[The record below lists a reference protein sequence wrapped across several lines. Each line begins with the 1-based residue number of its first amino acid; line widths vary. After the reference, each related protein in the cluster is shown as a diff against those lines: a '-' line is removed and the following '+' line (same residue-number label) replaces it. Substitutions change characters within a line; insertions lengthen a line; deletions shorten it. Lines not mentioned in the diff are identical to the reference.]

1 MKLNIKHFS
10 KSALSTVLAL
20 CMLFTCA
27 TAALVPT
34 DAAKVGD
41 EKISASM
48 TNDESIAAEVEDESL
63 GWTESKC
70 YIHIKIGNAEWTD
83 YKMSNSKIMFIVPS
97 DNTTCTWDLVAEDT
111 WYKKASGDSAPNS
124 SSSSTTTYFAK
135 KDQSDF
141 SVTLSAGVYTIEY
154 VTRYDDNATLAYHF
168 WKSSSVYNVTVQS
181 SNTNYGTVASSSVNA
196 GSGLATTLPK
206 ATPKYGYKFTGWT
219 TTSSNI
225 SITDSSS
232 ADAASIT
239 ASETGTVTANF
250 AFDTNTELYI
260 AGRFHVQTSD
270 TSGVWTN
277 SFDNGDWSNT
287 GDDNIKFTYVS
298 GTKFKLDTHASL
310 KDLSDSISGFDP
322 YFYIYDKTNDKYW
335 YCTTSGTELT
345 LSKKS
350 TTLTKYDSESGN
362 TVNANLRFNDQSTN
376 KPVTIY
382 FDIKTGVISFETP
395 TYYTISCISATG
407 GSVESK
413 PSTQKA
419 GETVTLTLK
428 PSTGYTV
435 NNVSVKNGS
444 NTVSVSG
451 SGNTRTFTMPAGNV
465 TVTPSFTETTHTV
478 TVKRRLYSTGDS
490 SPSYT
495 TIQTINGVGIDT
507 TGTVN
512 TVEATYEDYSFES
525 FKLSSSTNLTVASGS
540 LSDRNSFTINAK
552 ADNLSVY
559 ADYRETLYT
568 IATQSNNNSYGRIQK
583 NSSNID
589 STNIGNVTAVS
600 LTAKP
605 ENGYKFVKWE
615 ITKGTATTAVVNN
628 QSYNL
633 GTSATVINEGTQTS
647 IATST
652 FKFNG
657 TATVKAYFE
666 AVEYSVTAK
675 FPDNNTYTKNDT
687 TGNHVSVSVTNNS
700 YTYGNTYTISVLL
713 APGYEVASITGSGVP
728 TSWTSKSET
737 GNVWTYSSTITGN
750 VDATVTLKAKT
761 PTLENLQVKDQSFFF
776 ANVSNGGT
784 VDNYYRQPTVAKATT
799 DSFSTI
805 SYVTKQGNTPIA
817 QTQQDVVSEAEV
829 DLDYNLNIIPAT
841 EDGYVTY
848 TLQVTATNSKPG
860 VTAATATMSC
870 TVRVYFN
877 DTQKIYFNLKN
888 LLDRCIREDT
898 SSNIYYNEGAPIN
911 AYNTAYDE
919 AKKYIDSDY
928 AYNETTGIETYN
940 PVNSDYPD
948 YNAGSSDETEAQGYY
963 DNFEA
968 MYTNMKKYAK
978 KTTVYILANTA
989 YSNTSNMPINL
1000 YVSSNGNSADYK
1012 HFTMFSYRSEINPS
1026 DLNNYHASYYGY
1038 VVKNNANYYIYT
1050 FTYTGRADFQVWAGT
1065 NADDST
1071 FTPDGNATKKLT
1083 GKVTGTTAFKDN
1095 YINIYNVTATSTN
1108 NSTEISLYSDFDHD
1122 MNTARQYL
1130 VFGSTKTGSEIF
1142 EMFNFTSKGSIITD
1156 PGITTTCTAFT
1167 ITGPVGKPTSKQTDL
1182 KNMDSSSFT
1191 ANLQGKYNVSYTTR
1205 FGYYADGTEI
1215 TKTAVGTLWVTDEVT
1230 VYVDMND
1237 NVGNPI
1243 LNFKYYTNSSGTPE
1257 YEGTSG
1263 AIEAYLPYEMELVT
1277 GSESIYK
1284 YTIKISKMRND
1295 YKIQIQQGQPIHI
1308 SYITVENVKI
1318 GANTGGFDIG
1328 TESIITG
1335 EAWLKANSTK
1345 LTSFD
1350 TISCGSVNKSFFA
1363 VYDNQGSNTMLLNA
1377 IENLSGTGIVT
1388 DLDDI
1393 YSSRYAALYTVN
1405 NATKPMYSF
1414 NYVLKAA
1421 AKKEVTVEG
1430 TTYYFDRW
1438 DMVKT
1443 NGEVVKVE
1451 NGNITNNISGATVY
1465 SNSTDLN
1472 FTKADDYGTGNE
1484 DTAYIARYKVATR
1497 DDSTVRVEVTYNF
1510 KDFDTS
1516 DGNYIYQEGKTVNA
1530 SYTKT
1535 IKVPVGSGLTYE
1547 NFAAVND
1554 VNVINTIVSGVNLP
1568 HVVSNYFNYSYT
1580 ESSAEIKSANPA
1592 QSKIVVTANLT
1603 HTPREYKIILKNGS
1617 ESTAYMGKYQQ
1628 TVELPSTEVSNP
1640 VWKIQ
1645 AGTNNWVT
1653 LGSGETNSTFTAR
1666 FVSIAERDGTDDCQI
1681 IKVEGGS
1688 STAAEHKS
1696 VVSNAFTEKYYS
1708 DSGDTQMLS
1717 HNFYIIDYCAEGELL
1732 GGGVLYATTENG
1744 AYRQTN
1750 AATYLGA
1757 YASPTDQASITAR
1770 TNFITDILKAGT
1782 QTIDYS
1788 TEYKAQSI
1796 NNVGFRYKPY
1806 KDTEDVFRYS
1816 NELNAYLT
1824 VFEGSNVNSPN
1835 YKGQKLRLFS
1845 FMVYKSGNN
1854 TVIVPSEGYA
1864 EVDRYKEG

>member
-34 DAAKVGD
+34 NAAKVGD
-41 EKISASM
+41 ESVGNFTRWTNGTVIYIDTSAVDGYDQYMKVQTYYDNENVSRSSASL
-48 TNDESIAAEVEDESL
+48 TTVDATNHIYSITTQNDEAGIETYRGGDNWNDNWSGKFGRDGSKNCLKIK
-63 GWTESKC
+63 GWSN
-70 YIHIKIGNAEWTD
+70 NAEWTT
-83 YKMSNSKIMFIVPS
+83 YSPKYNVSINAMTNGSVSS
-97 DNTTCTWDLVAEDT
+97 D
-111 WYKKASGDSAPNS
+111 KSSASSGE
-124 SSSSTTTYFAK
+124 T
-135 KDQSDF
+135 
-141 SVTLSAGVYTIEY
+141 VTLTISP
-154 VTRYDDNATLAYHF
+154 N
-168 WKSSSVYNVTVQS
+168 
-181 SNTNYGTVASSSVNA
+181 
-196 GSGLATTLPK
+196 
-206 ATPKYGYKFTGWT
+206 YGYKLNSISVKD
-219 TTSSNI
+219 SSN
-225 SITDSSS
+225 STVSLSGSGNSRTFTMPAKAVSVS
-232 ADAASIT
+232 ATFS
-239 ASETGTVTANF
+239 
-250 AFDTNTELYI
+250 FDTNTELYI

-287 GDDNIKFTYVS
+287 GDDNIKFTYDS

-310 KDLSDSISGFDP
+310 KNLSDSISNYDP

-362 TVNANLRFNDQSTN
+362 TVNDNLRFNDQSTN

-382 FDIKTGVISFETP
+382 FDINTGVISFETP

-407 GSVESK
+407 GSVESNA
-413 PSTQKA
+413 STQKA

-478 TVKRRLYSTGDS
+478 TVIRRLYSTGAS
-490 SPSYT
+490 SSSST
-495 TIQTINGVGIDT
+495 TPIQTINGVGIDT

-512 TVEATYEDYSFES
+512 TVDATYGDYSFES
-525 FKLSSSTNLTVASGS
+525 FKLSNSTNLTVASGS

-568 IATQSNNNSYGRIQK
+568 ITTQSNNITYGRIQK
-583 NSSNID
+583 NSSNIT

-829 DLDYNLNIIPAT
+829 DLDYNLNIIPTTA
-841 EDGYVTY
+841 DGYVTY

-860 VTAATATMSC
+860 VTADTATMSC

-888 LLDRCIREDT
+888 LVDRCIREDT

-928 AYNETTGIETYN
+928 AYNETTGIETYA
-940 PVNSDYPD
+940 PVNSDYPG
-948 YNAGSSDETEAQGYY
+948 YNADSSDEAEAQGYY

-989 YSNTSNMPINL
+989 YSNTSNKPINL
-1000 YVSSNGNSADYK
+1000 YVSSNGNNADYK

-1026 DLNNYHASYYGY
+1026 DLSNYHASYYGY

-1050 FTYTGRADFQVWAGT
+1050 FTYTGRADLQVWAGT

-1071 FTPDGNATKKLT
+1071 FTPDGNAAKKLT

-1095 YINIYNVTATSTN
+1095 YINIYNVTAESAN

-1130 VFGSTKTGSEIF
+1130 VFGSTKTGREIF

-1182 KNMDSSSFT
+1182 SNMESSSFT

-1243 LNFKYYTNSSGTPE
+1243 LNFKYYTNSSGTPVD
-1257 YEGTSG
+1257 EGTDG

-1388 DLDDI
+1388 DFDDI
-1393 YSSRYAALYTVN
+1393 YSSRYAALYKVN

-1451 NGNITNNISGATVY
+1451 NGNITNNISGATIY

-1497 DDSTVRVEVTYNF
+1497 DDSTVRLEVTYNF

-1568 HVVSNYFNYSYT
+1568 HVVSNYFDYSYT
-1580 ESSAEIKSANPA
+1580 ENSAEIKSANA
-1592 QSKIVVTANLT
+1592 EQSKIVVSANLKEEART
-1603 HTPREYKIILKNGS
+1603 YTIIVKDGDYIADTKTGN
-1617 ESTAYMGKYQQ
+1617 YMQ
-1628 TVELPSTEVSNP
+1628 TKDLTTTKSNP
-1640 VWKIQ
+1640 VWKDSSGQIL
-1645 AGTNNWVT
+1645 AT
-1653 LGSGETNSTFTAR
+1653 GSTYKAR
-1666 FVSIAERDGTDDCQI
+1666 FVSSGNEKNGSTDCQI
-1681 IKVEGGS
+1681 IKLESQSGASV
-1688 STAAEHKS
+1688 EHKS

-1708 DSGDTQMLS
+1708 GDTEMLS

-1750 AATYLGA
+1750 TETYLGA
-1757 YASPTDQASITAR
+1757 YASPTVQASITAR
-1770 TNFITDILKAGT
+1770 TDFITGILNG
-1782 QTIDYS
+1782 DYS

-1796 NNVGFRYKPY
+1796 KNVGFRYKPY
-1806 KDTEDVFRYS
+1806 KKTEDVFRYS
-1816 NELNAYLT
+1816 DELHAYLT
-1824 VFEGSNVNSPN
+1824 VFEGTNVNSQN
-1835 YKGQKLRLFS
+1835 YDGQKLRLFS

-1864 EVDRYKEG
+1864 EVDRYKAG